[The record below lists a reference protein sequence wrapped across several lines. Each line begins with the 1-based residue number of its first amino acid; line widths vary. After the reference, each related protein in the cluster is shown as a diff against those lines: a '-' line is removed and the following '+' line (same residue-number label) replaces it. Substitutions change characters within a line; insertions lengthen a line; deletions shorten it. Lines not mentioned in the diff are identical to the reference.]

1 MIRQGTTPQH
11 TFTIPF
17 DVSLAKE
24 IMIIYAQN
32 DVEVFRKT
40 TEDCAIERNTIS
52 VTLKQEDAFKLDHK
66 QNVQIQARI
75 LTMDGNALASDVKVV
90 SVGKCLNSEVMA

>member
-1 MIRQGTTPQH
+1 MIRGTTPQH

-24 IMIIYAQN
+24 VMIIYAQN

-40 TEDCAIERNTIS
+40 TEDCQMYGKTIS
-52 VTLKQEDAFKLDHK
+52 VTLTQEDTLLLNHK
-66 QNVQIQARI
+66 HNVQIQVRL
-75 LTMDGNALASDVKVV
+75 LTNDGKALVSNVKLV
-90 SVGKCLNSEVMA
+90 SVRKCLNSEVMA